1 MVFVIALSSPPNFK
15 DLLPYSIEDEPL
27 FLEYR
32 KNKAPTIAK
41 SNTVVNNRFLG
52 FPSAFPLPILVTA

>member
-1 MVFVIALSSPPNFK
+1 MVFGTSLSSSPNVK

-32 KNKAPTIAK
+32 KNEAPTIIK
-41 SNTVVNNRFLG
+41 TITVMTNRFLG
-52 FPSAFPLPILVTA
+52 FPSALPLPILVTA